1 MTLLKIARLGHPV
14 LRQTAAPILDPADPA
29 VMQLIESMLVTMHDA
44 SGVGLAAP
52 QVHES
57 SRIIVILPERRAD
70 AKPLALINPVITPLS
85 DKRAEDW
92 EGCLSIPGLRGIVPR
107 YTHLHYAAD
116 LPGGG
121 RVEGEA
127 HDFHA
132 RVLQHEVDH
141 LDGLTYLERMD
152 DLSTLTFIEEM
163 QHARA
168 PKNQP

>member
-14 LRQTAAPILDPADPA
+14 LRATAADADPTDPA
-29 VMQLIESMLVTMHDA
+29 VLALVESMLATMADA
-44 SGVGLAAP
+44 GGVGLAAP

-57 SRIIVILPERRAD
+57 RRVIVLLPERRAD
-70 AKPLALINPVITPLS
+70 ATAIALVNPVLTPLS
-85 DKRAEDW
+85 DARAEDW

-107 YTHLHYAAD
+107 WRHLHFSGD
-116 LPGGG
+116 KPGGG
-121 RVEGEA
+121 RIEGEA
-127 HDFHA
+127 RDFHA

-141 LDGLTYLERMD
+141 LDGVTYLERMD

-168 PKNQP
+168 PRSDD